1 MSGIIER
8 IERESG
14 VEGLAEILADRL
26 NPSDLQS
33 LLLEVMRRRAAKRS
47 PAELLKDFATSR
59 FFGVARPDRPALLAW
74 EQLTL
79 ALGEGRFAPVE
90 LSPVAPLGACSVV
103 ANVDQD
109 WSIGT
114 TRRGEV
120 VSDPTNVL
128 ALEAARLR
136 QGGGDDVHLMTS
148 HRVVRP
154 QNYGDAKAA
163 GSIDGVGR
171 HPMQMLAHFR
181 LFALVSAGRDRGGY
195 GFEAEAL
202 SRQVELLL
210 EAFGQFLAPGA
221 ALRLGYTRTATPN
234 VDARL
239 EALRG
244 AADANGVELFEE
256 VGREAAGSYY
266 AGFCFHVFAGDM
278 QLADG
283 GTVDWGATL
292 TGNGKERMVISGCGV
307 ERLLALRG

>member
-14 VEGLAEILADRL
+14 VEGLAEILAERL

-33 LLLEVMRRRAAKRS
+33 LLIEVTRRRANKRS
-47 PAELLKDFATSR
+47 PTELLKDFATSR
-59 FFGVARPDRPALLAW
+59 FFGTARPDRAALLAW

-79 ALGEGRFAPVE
+79 GLCEGRFEPVE

-103 ANVDQD
+103 ATVDQD

-136 QGGGDDVHLMTS
+136 QAGGGDVHLATS

-154 QNYGDAKAA
+154 QNYGDGK
-163 GSIDGVGR
+163 
-171 HPMQMLAHFR
+171 MLAHFR

-202 SRQVELLL
+202 GRQVGLLL
-210 EAFGQFLAPGA
+210 EAFGQFLAPGT
-221 ALRLGYTRTATPN
+221 ALRLGYTRTSAPHS
-234 VDARL
+234 DARL
-239 EALRG
+239 EALG
-244 AADANGVELFEE
+244 GVAEANGAELFEE
-256 VGREAAGSYY
+256 VGREAAGGYY
-266 AGFCFHVFAGDM
+266 AGFCFHIFAGEM

-283 GTVDWGATL
+283 GVVDWGAKL

-307 ERLLALRG
+307 ERLLTLRG

>member
-14 VEGLAEILADRL
+14 IAGLTEILADRL

-33 LLLEVMRRRAAKRS
+33 LLIEVARRRAKKRS
-47 PAELLKDFATSR
+47 PAELLKDFASSR
-59 FFGVARPDRPALLAW
+59 FFGVARSDRAALLAW
-74 EQLTL
+74 EQVVL
-79 ALGEGRFAPVE
+79 ALCDSRFEMLE

-103 ANVDQD
+103 APVDQD
-109 WSIGT
+109 WSIAT

-136 QGGGDDVHLMTS
+136 KAATGDVHLATS

-154 QNYGDAKAA
+154 QNYGDGK
-163 GSIDGVGR
+163 
-171 HPMQMLAHFR
+171 MLAHFR
-181 LFALVSAGRDRGGY
+181 LFALLSAGRDRGGY

-202 SRQVELLL
+202 ARQVGLLL
-210 EAFGQFLAPGA
+210 EAFTSYIRQGP
-221 ALRLGYTRTATPN
+221 ALRLGYTRTSVPN
-234 VDARL
+234 EDARL

-244 AADANGVELFEE
+244 VAAAHGIELFEE
-256 VGREAAGSYY
+256 ADREAAAGYY
-266 AGFCFHVFAGDM
+266 AGFCFHIFAGEM

-283 GTVDWGATL
+283 GAVDWGAKL

-307 ERLLALRG
+307 ERLLSLRG

>member
-14 VEGLAEILADRL
+14 VEGLAEILAARL

-33 LLLEVMRRRAAKRS
+33 LLIEVTRRRASRRS
-47 PAELLKDFATSR
+47 PAELLRDFATSR
-59 FFGVARPDRPALLAW
+59 FFGVARPDRAALLAW
-74 EQLTL
+74 EHL
-79 ALGEGRFAPVE
+79 ALSLCEGRFEPVE

-103 ANVDQD
+103 ATVDQD

-136 QGGGDDVHLMTS
+136 QGGRDDVHLATS

-154 QNYGDAKAA
+154 QNYGD
-163 GSIDGVGR
+163 GN
-171 HPMQMLAHFR
+171 MLAHFR
-181 LFALVSAGRDRGGY
+181 LFALVSGGRDRGGY

-202 SRQVELLL
+202 GRQVGLLL
-210 EAFGQFLAPGA
+210 EAFGQFLAPGT
-221 ALRLGYTRTATPN
+221 ALRLGYTRTSAPN
-234 VDARL
+234 IDARL

-244 AADANGVELFEE
+244 VAEANGAELFEE
-256 VGREAAGSYY
+256 IGRAAAGSYY
-266 AGFCFHVFAGDM
+266 AGCCFHIFAGDM

-283 GTVDWGATL
+283 GVVDWGAML

-307 ERLLALRG
+307 ERLLGLRG

>member
-14 VEGLAEILADRL
+14 VAGLVEILAERL

-33 LLLEVMRRRAAKRS
+33 LLLEVTRHRAKKRS
-47 PAELLKDFATSR
+47 PVELLKDFATSR
-59 FFGVARPDRPALLAW
+59 FFGVARPDRAALLAW

-79 ALGEGRFAPVE
+79 ALCDGRFEPVE
-90 LSPVAPLGACSVV
+90 LSPVTPLGACSVV
-103 ANVDQD
+103 ARVDQD

-136 QGGGDDVHLMTS
+136 QAGSGDVHLATS

-154 QNYGDAKAA
+154 QNYGDGK
-163 GSIDGVGR
+163 
-171 HPMQMLAHFR
+171 MLAHFR
-181 LFALVSAGRDRGGY
+181 LFALVSSGRDRGGY

-202 SRQVELLL
+202 GCQVGLLL
-210 EAFGQFLAPGA
+210 AAFGQFLAPGT
-221 ALRLGYTRTATPN
+221 ALRLGYTRTTTPN

-244 AADANGVELFEE
+244 VADVHGVELFEE

-266 AGFCFHVFAGDM
+266 AGFCFHIFGGDM

-283 GTVDWGATL
+283 GVVDWGAKL

>member
-33 LLLEVMRRRAAKRS
+33 LLIEVTRRRAGKRS

-59 FFGVARPDRPALLAW
+59 FFGVARPDRAALLAW
-74 EQLTL
+74 EQLAL
-79 ALGEGRFAPVE
+79 SLGEGQFEPVE

-103 ANVDQD
+103 ASVDQD

-136 QGGGDDVHLMTS
+136 QAGSGDVHLMTS

-154 QNYGDAKAA
+154 QNYGDGK
-163 GSIDGVGR
+163 
-171 HPMQMLAHFR
+171 MLAHFR
-181 LFALVSAGRDRGGY
+181 LFALVSSGRDRGGY

-202 SRQVELLL
+202 GRQVGLLL
-210 EAFGQFLAPGA
+210 EAFGQFMAQGT
-221 ALRLGYTRTATPN
+221 ALRLGYTRTTAPN

-239 EALRG
+239 EALRSV
-244 AADANGVELFEE
+244 AQANGAELFEE
-256 VGREAAGSYY
+256 VGRAAAGSYY
-266 AGFCFHVFAGDM
+266 AGFCFHIFAGDL

-283 GTVDWGATL
+283 GVVDWGAKL
-292 TGNGKERMVISGCGV
+292 TGNGKERMVIAGCGV
-307 ERLLALRG
+307 ERLLGLRA

>member
-14 VEGLAEILADRL
+14 VAGLAEILADRL

-33 LLLEVMRRRAAKRS
+33 LLIEVTRRRAEKRS
-47 PAELLKDFATSR
+47 PTELLKDFATSR
-59 FFGVARPDRPALLAW
+59 FFGVARPDRAALLAW
-74 EQLTL
+74 EQLVL
-79 ALGEGRFAPVE
+79 SLCEGRFEQVE

-103 ANVDQD
+103 ATVDQD

-136 QGGGDDVHLMTS
+136 KAGADDVHLATS

-154 QNYGDAKAA
+154 QNYGDSK
-163 GSIDGVGR
+163 
-171 HPMQMLAHFR
+171 MLAHFR
-181 LFALVSAGRDRGGY
+181 LFALVSGGRDRGGY

-202 SRQVELLL
+202 GRQVGLLL
-210 EAFGQFLAPGA
+210 DAFTQYLAPGT
-221 ALRLGYTRTATPN
+221 ALRLGYTRTVAPN
-234 VDARL
+234 IDARL
-239 EALRG
+239 EALRSVAGTHG
-244 AADANGVELFEE
+244 AELFEE
-256 VGREAAGSYY
+256 VGREAAAGYY
-266 AGFCFHVFAGDM
+266 AGFCFHIFAGDM

-283 GTVDWGATL
+283 GVVDWGAKL

-307 ERLLALRG
+307 ERLLSLRG

>member
-14 VEGLAEILADRL
+14 VVGLAEILAERL

-33 LLLEVMRRRAAKRS
+33 LLIEVTRRRAEKRS

-59 FFGVARPDRPALLAW
+59 FFGVARPDRAALLAW
-74 EQLTL
+74 GQLTL
-79 ALGEGRFAPVE
+79 SLCEGRFEQLE

-103 ANVDQD
+103 ATVDQD
-109 WSIGT
+109 WAIGT

-136 QGGGDDVHLMTS
+136 KDRSDDVHLATS

-154 QNYGDAKAA
+154 QNYGDGK
-163 GSIDGVGR
+163 
-171 HPMQMLAHFR
+171 MLAHFR

-202 SRQVELLL
+202 GRQVGLLL
-210 EAFGQFLAPGA
+210 AAFRQYLVSGT
-221 ALRLGYTRTATPN
+221 ALRLGYTRTVAPEQ
-234 VDARL
+234 DARL

-244 AADANGVELFEE
+244 VPEANGAELFDE
-256 VGREAAGSYY
+256 VGREAAGDYY
-266 AGFCFHVFAGDM
+266 AGFCFHIFAGDM

-283 GTVDWGATL
+283 GVVDWGAKL
-292 TGNGKERMVISGCGV
+292 TGNGKERMVIAGCGV

>member
-14 VEGLAEILADRL
+14 VEGLAEILASRL

-33 LLLEVMRRRAAKRS
+33 LLIEVTRRRAGKRS
-47 PAELLKDFATSR
+47 PAELLKDFASSR
-59 FFGVARPDRPALLAW
+59 FFGVARPDRAALLAW
-74 EQLTL
+74 EQLAL
-79 ALGEGRFAPVE
+79 SLGEGRFEPVE

-103 ANVDQD
+103 ASVDQD

-136 QGGGDDVHLMTS
+136 QAGGNDLHLATS

-154 QNYGDAKAA
+154 QNYGDGK
-163 GSIDGVGR
+163 
-171 HPMQMLAHFR
+171 MLAHFR
-181 LFALVSAGRDRGGY
+181 LFALASGGRDRGGY

-202 SRQVELLL
+202 GRQVGLLL
-210 EAFGQFLAPGA
+210 ETFGQFLAPGT
-221 ALRLGYTRTATPN
+221 ALRLGYTRTTAPN

-239 EALRG
+239 DALRSVAQANG
-244 AADANGVELFEE
+244 AALFEE
-256 VGREAAGSYY
+256 VGREAAGGYY
-266 AGFCFHVFAGDM
+266 AGFCFHIFAGDL

-283 GTVDWGATL
+283 GVVDWGAKL

>member
-33 LLLEVMRRRAAKRS
+33 LLIEVTRRRAGKRS
-47 PAELLKDFATSR
+47 PAELLKDFASSR
-59 FFGVARPDRPALLAW
+59 FFGAARPDRAALLAW
-74 EQLTL
+74 EQLAL
-79 ALGEGRFAPVE
+79 SLGEGRFEPVE

-103 ANVDQD
+103 ASVDQD

-136 QGGGDDVHLMTS
+136 QAGSGDVHLMTS

-154 QNYGDAKAA
+154 QNYGDGK
-163 GSIDGVGR
+163 
-171 HPMQMLAHFR
+171 MLAHFR
-181 LFALVSAGRDRGGY
+181 LFALVSSGRDRGGY

-202 SRQVELLL
+202 GRQVGLLL
-210 EAFGQFLAPGA
+210 EAFGQFMAQGT
-221 ALRLGYTRTATPN
+221 ALRLGYTRTTAPN

-239 EALRG
+239 EALRSVAQTNG
-244 AADANGVELFEE
+244 AELFEE
-256 VGREAAGSYY
+256 VGRAAAGGYY
-266 AGFCFHVFAGDM
+266 AGFCFHIFAGDL

-283 GTVDWGATL
+283 GVVDWGAKL
-292 TGNGKERMVISGCGV
+292 TGNGKERMVIAGCGV
-307 ERLLALRG
+307 ERLLGLRG

>member
-14 VEGLAEILADRL
+14 VEGLAEILAERL

-33 LLLEVMRRRAAKRS
+33 LLIEVTRRRANKRS
-47 PAELLKDFATSR
+47 PTELLKDFATSR
-59 FFGVARPDRPALLAW
+59 FFGTARPDRAALLAW

-79 ALGEGRFAPVE
+79 GLCEGRFEPVE

-103 ANVDQD
+103 ATVDQD

-136 QGGGDDVHLMTS
+136 QAGGGDVHLATS

-154 QNYGDAKAA
+154 QNYGDGK
-163 GSIDGVGR
+163 
-171 HPMQMLAHFR
+171 MLAHFR

-202 SRQVELLL
+202 GRQVGLLL
-210 EAFGQFLAPGA
+210 EAFGQFLAPGT
-221 ALRLGYTRTATPN
+221 ALRLGYTRTSAPHS
-234 VDARL
+234 DARL
-239 EALRG
+239 EALG
-244 AADANGVELFEE
+244 GVAEANGAELFEE
-256 VGREAAGSYY
+256 VGREAAGGYY
-266 AGFCFHVFAGDM
+266 AGFCFHIFAGEM

-283 GTVDWGATL
+283 GVVDWGAKL
-292 TGNGKERMVISGCGV
+292 TGNGKERLVISGCGV
-307 ERLLALRG
+307 ERLLTLRG

>member
-14 VEGLAEILADRL
+14 VAGLAEILAERL

-33 LLLEVMRRRAAKRS
+33 LLIEVTRRRAMKRS

-59 FFGVARPDRPALLAW
+59 FFGVARPDRAALLAW

-79 ALGEGRFAPVE
+79 SLAQGRFEPVE
-90 LSPVAPLGACSVV
+90 LSPVTPLGACSVV
-103 ANVDQD
+103 ARVDQD

-136 QGGGDDVHLMTS
+136 QAGGDDVHLATS

-154 QNYGDAKAA
+154 QNYGNGK
-163 GSIDGVGR
+163 
-171 HPMQMLAHFR
+171 MLAHFR
-181 LFALVSAGRDRGGY
+181 LFALVSGGRDRGGY

-202 SRQVELLL
+202 GRQVGTLLA
-210 EAFGQFLAPGA
+210 AFGQFLAPGT
-221 ALRLGYTRTATPN
+221 ALRLGYTRTSAPN

-244 AADANGVELFEE
+244 VAEANDAELFEE
-256 VGREAAGSYY
+256 VGREAAGGYY
-266 AGFCFHVFAGDM
+266 AGFCFHIFAGDM

-283 GTVDWGATL
+283 GAVDWGAKL

-307 ERLLALRG
+307 ERLLGLRG

>member
-14 VEGLAEILADRL
+14 VAGLAEILADRL

-33 LLLEVMRRRAAKRS
+33 LLIEVTRRRAAKRS

-59 FFGVARPDRPALLAW
+59 FFGVARPDQAALLAW

-79 ALGEGRFAPVE
+79 SLCDGRFEMVE
-90 LSPVAPLGACSVV
+90 LSPVTPLGACSVV
-103 ANVDQD
+103 ATVDQD

-136 QGGGDDVHLMTS
+136 KAGADDVHLATS
-148 HRVVRP
+148 HRVARP
-154 QNYGDAKAA
+154 QNYGD
-163 GSIDGVGR
+163 DE
-171 HPMQMLAHFR
+171 MLAHFR
-181 LFALVSAGRDRGGY
+181 LFAMTSSGRDRGGY

-202 SRQVELLL
+202 GRQVGLLL
-210 EAFGQFLAPGA
+210 EAFTQYLAPGT
-221 ALRLGYTRTATPN
+221 ALRLGYTRTVAPTQ
-234 VDARL
+234 DARL

-244 AADANGVELFEE
+244 VAAAKGVELFEE
-256 VGREAAGSYY
+256 VGREAAGGYY
-266 AGFCFHVFAGDM
+266 AGFCFHIFAGDM

-283 GTVDWGATL
+283 GVVDWGAKL

>member
-14 VEGLAEILADRL
+14 VAGLAEILADRL

-33 LLLEVMRRRAAKRS
+33 LLIEVARRRAAKRS

-59 FFGVARPDRPALLAW
+59 FFGAARPDRGALLAW

-79 ALGEGRFAPVE
+79 ELCDGRFEVVE
-90 LSPVAPLGACSVV
+90 LSPVTPLGACSVV
-103 ANVDQD
+103 ATVDQD

-136 QGGGDDVHLMTS
+136 KAGADDVHLATS

-154 QNYGDAKAA
+154 QNYGD
-163 GSIDGVGR
+163 DE
-171 HPMQMLAHFR
+171 MLAHFR
-181 LFALVSAGRDRGGY
+181 LFAMTSSGRDRGGY

-202 SRQVELLL
+202 GRQVGLLL
-210 EAFGQFLAPGA
+210 EAFTQYLAPGT
-221 ALRLGYTRTATPN
+221 ALRLGYTRTVAPTQ
-234 VDARL
+234 DARL

-244 AADANGVELFEE
+244 VAAAKGVELFEE
-256 VGREAAGSYY
+256 VGREAAGGYY
-266 AGFCFHVFAGDM
+266 AGFCFHIFAGDM

-283 GTVDWGATL
+283 GVVDWGAKL

>member
-14 VEGLAEILADRL
+14 VAGLAEILAERL

-33 LLLEVMRRRAAKRS
+33 LLLEVTRRRAGKRS
-47 PAELLKDFATSR
+47 PAEVLKDFATSR
-59 FFGVARPDRPALLAW
+59 FFGVTRPDRAALLAW

-79 ALGEGRFAPVE
+79 ALCEDRFESVE
-90 LSPVAPLGACSVV
+90 LSPVTPLGACSAV
-103 ANVDQD
+103 ARVDQD

-114 TRRGEV
+114 VRRGEV

-136 QGGGDDVHLMTS
+136 QAGGEDVHLSTS

-154 QNYGDAKAA
+154 QNYGDGK
-163 GSIDGVGR
+163 
-171 HPMQMLAHFR
+171 MLAHFR
-181 LFALVSAGRDRGGY
+181 LFALVSSGRDRGSY

-202 SRQVELLL
+202 GRQVGLLL
-210 EAFGQFLAPGA
+210 EAFRRFLVPGP
-221 ALRLGYTRTATPN
+221 ALRLGYTRNSAPH

-239 EALRG
+239 EALRAVAEAG
-244 AADANGVELFEE
+244 SVELFEE
-256 VGREAAGSYY
+256 VGREAVDGYY
-266 AGFCFHVFAGDM
+266 AGFCFHIFAGDL

-283 GTVDWGATL
+283 GVVDWGARL
-292 TGNGKERMVISGCGV
+292 TGNGKERMVIAGCGV

>member
-1 MSGIIER
+1 MSRIIER
-8 IERESG
+8 IERDSG
-14 VEGLAEILADRL
+14 VEGLAEILAERL

-33 LLLEVMRRRAAKRS
+33 LLIEVTRRRAKKRS
-47 PAELLKDFATSR
+47 APELLKDFATSR
-59 FFGVARPDRPALLAW
+59 FFGVARPNRATLLAW

-79 ALGEGRFAPVE
+79 ALCEGRFEPVE
-90 LSPVAPLGACSVV
+90 LSPVTPLGACSVV
-103 ANVDQD
+103 ATVDQD

-136 QGGGDDVHLMTS
+136 QGGGDVHLATS

-154 QNYGDAKAA
+154 QNYGNGK
-163 GSIDGVGR
+163 
-171 HPMQMLAHFR
+171 MLAHFR
-181 LFALVSAGRDRGGY
+181 LFALVSGGRDIGGY
-195 GFEAEAL
+195 GFEAQAL
-202 SRQVELLL
+202 SRQVGLLL
-210 EAFGQFLAPGA
+210 EAFGQFLAPGT
-221 ALRLGYTRTATPN
+221 ALRLGYTRTTAPDT
-234 VDARL
+234 DARL
-239 EALRG
+239 EALRQV
-244 AADANGVELFEE
+244 AAANGAELFEE

-266 AGFCFHVFAGDM
+266 AGFCFHIFAGDM

-283 GTVDWGATL
+283 GCVDWGAKL

>member
-14 VEGLAEILADRL
+14 VEGLAEILAERL

-33 LLLEVMRRRAAKRS
+33 LLIEVTRRRASKRS

-59 FFGVARPDRPALLAW
+59 FFGVARPDRAALLAW
-74 EQLTL
+74 EQLALTL
-79 ALGEGRFAPVE
+79 CKGRFEPVE
-90 LSPVAPLGACSVV
+90 LSPITPLGACSVV
-103 ANVDQD
+103 ATVDQD

-136 QGGGDDVHLMTS
+136 QAGGDDVHLATS

-154 QNYGDAKAA
+154 QNYGDGK
-163 GSIDGVGR
+163 
-171 HPMQMLAHFR
+171 MLAHFR
-181 LFALVSAGRDRGGY
+181 LFVLVSGGRDRGGY

-202 SRQVELLL
+202 RRQVGLLL
-210 EAFGQFLAPGA
+210 EAFGQFLPPGT
-221 ALRLGYTRTATPN
+221 ALRLGYTRTTAPHS
-234 VDARL
+234 DARL
-239 EALRG
+239 EALG
-244 AADANGVELFEE
+244 GVAEANGAELFEE
-256 VGREAAGSYY
+256 VGREAAGGYY
-266 AGFCFHVFAGDM
+266 AGFCFHIFAGDM

-283 GTVDWGATL
+283 GVVDWGAKL

>member
-14 VEGLAEILADRL
+14 VEGLVEILAERL

-33 LLLEVMRRRAAKRS
+33 LLIKVTRRRADKRR

-59 FFGVARPDRPALLAW
+59 FFGVARPDRAALLAW
-74 EQLTL
+74 EQLAL
-79 ALGEGRFAPVE
+79 ALCEGRFEPVE
-90 LSPVAPLGACSVV
+90 LSPVTPLGACSVV
-103 ANVDQD
+103 ATVDQD

-136 QGGGDDVHLMTS
+136 QAGGDDVHLAAS

-154 QNYGDAKAA
+154 QNYGDGK
-163 GSIDGVGR
+163 
-171 HPMQMLAHFR
+171 MLAHFR
-181 LFALVSAGRDRGGY
+181 LFALVSGGRDRGGY

-202 SRQVELLL
+202 RRQVGLLL
-210 EAFGQFLAPGA
+210 EAFGQFLAPGT
-221 ALRLGYTRTATPN
+221 ALRLGYTRTSAPN

-244 AADANGVELFEE
+244 VAEANGAELFEE
-256 VGREAAGSYY
+256 VGREAAGGYY
-266 AGFCFHVFAGDM
+266 AGFCFHIFAGDM

-283 GTVDWGATL
+283 GVVDWGAKL

>member
-33 LLLEVMRRRAAKRS
+33 LLIEVTRRRAKKRS

-59 FFGVARPDRPALLAW
+59 FFGVARPDRAALLAW
-74 EQLTL
+74 EQL
-79 ALGEGRFAPVE
+79 ALGLCEGRFEPVE
-90 LSPVAPLGACSVV
+90 LSPVTPLGACSVV
-103 ANVDQD
+103 ATVDQD

-136 QGGGDDVHLMTS
+136 QGGGDDVHLTTS

-154 QNYGDAKAA
+154 QNYGDGRAA
-163 GSIDGVGR
+163 GRIDGVSR
-171 HPMQMLAHFR
+171 QPVQMLAHFR
-181 LFALVSAGRDRGGY
+181 LFALVSGGRDRGGY

-202 SRQVELLL
+202 GRQVGLLL
-210 EAFGQFLAPGA
+210 EAFGQFLAPGTV
-221 ALRLGYTRTATPN
+221 LRLGYTRTSAPN

-244 AADANGVELFEE
+244 VAEANGAELFEE
-256 VGREAAGSYY
+256 VGRDAAGGYY
-266 AGFCFHVFAGDM
+266 AGFCFHIFAGDM

-283 GTVDWGATL
+283 GVVDWGGTL

>member
-8 IERESG
+8 IERESR
-14 VEGLAEILADRL
+14 VAGLVEILAERL

-33 LLLEVMRRRAAKRS
+33 LLLEVTRRRAQKRQ
-47 PAELLKDFATSR
+47 PAELLKDFASSR
-59 FFGVARPDRPALLAW
+59 FFGVARPDRAALLAW

-79 ALGEGRFAPVE
+79 ALCGDRFEPVE
-90 LSPVAPLGACSVV
+90 LSPVTPLGACSVV
-103 ANVDQD
+103 AKVDQD

-136 QGGGDDVHLMTS
+136 KASGGDVHLATS

-154 QNYGDAKAA
+154 QNYGDGK
-163 GSIDGVGR
+163 
-171 HPMQMLAHFR
+171 MLAHFR
-181 LFALVSAGRDRGGY
+181 LFALVSGGRDSGSY
-195 GFEAEAL
+195 GFEAAAL
-202 SRQVELLL
+202 GRQVGLLL
-210 EAFGQFLAPGA
+210 EAFGQFLTPGYK
-221 ALRLGYTRTATPN
+221 LRLGYTRTATPD

-239 EALRG
+239 EALRVV
-244 AADANGVELFEE
+244 AVANGAELFEE

-266 AGFCFHVFAGDM
+266 AGFCFHIFAGGM

-283 GTVDWGATL
+283 GVVDWGAKL

>member
-14 VEGLAEILADRL
+14 VAGLAEILAERL

-33 LLLEVMRRRAAKRS
+33 LLIEVTRRRANKRS

-59 FFGVARPDRPALLAW
+59 FFGTARPDRAALLAW

-79 ALGEGRFAPVE
+79 ALCGGRFEPVE
-90 LSPVAPLGACSVV
+90 LSPVTPLGACSVV
-103 ANVDQD
+103 ARVDQD

-136 QGGGDDVHLMTS
+136 QAGGEDVHLATS

-154 QNYGDAKAA
+154 QNYGDGK
-163 GSIDGVGR
+163 
-171 HPMQMLAHFR
+171 MLAHFR

-195 GFEAEAL
+195 GFEAKAL
-202 SRQVELLL
+202 RGQVGLLL
-210 EAFGQFLAPGA
+210 EAFGQFLAPGT
-221 ALRLGYTRTATPN
+221 ALRLGYTRTTAPHS
-234 VDARL
+234 DARL
-239 EALRG
+239 EALRDV
-244 AADANGVELFEE
+244 AEANGAELFEE
-256 VGREAAGSYY
+256 VGREAAGGYY
-266 AGFCFHVFAGDM
+266 AGFCFHIFAGEM

-283 GTVDWGATL
+283 GVVDWGAKL

-307 ERLLALRG
+307 ERLLTLRG

>member
-14 VEGLAEILADRL
+14 VAGLAEILADRL
-26 NPSDLQS
+26 NSSDLQS
-33 LLLEVMRRRAAKRS
+33 LLIEVTRRRAEKRS

-59 FFGVARPDRPALLAW
+59 FFGVTRPDRAALLAW
-74 EQLTL
+74 EQL
-79 ALGEGRFAPVE
+79 ALSLCEGQFEPVE

-103 ANVDQD
+103 ATVDQD

-136 QGGGDDVHLMTS
+136 RAGGSDVHLATS

-154 QNYGDAKAA
+154 QNYANTK
-163 GSIDGVGR
+163 
-171 HPMQMLAHFR
+171 MLAHFR

-195 GFEAEAL
+195 ALEAEAL
-202 SRQVELLL
+202 GRQVGLLL
-210 EAFGQFLAPGA
+210 GAFTRFLAPGT
-221 ALRLGYTRTATPN
+221 ALRLGYTRMVAPEQ
-234 VDARL
+234 DARL
-239 EALRG
+239 EALRKI
-244 AADANGVELFEE
+244 ATEHGVELFEE
-256 VGREAAGSYY
+256 VGREAAGGYY
-266 AGFCFHVFAGDM
+266 AGFCFHIFAGDM

-283 GTVDWGATL
+283 GLVDWGAKL

-307 ERLLALRG
+307 ERLLGLRA

>member
-33 LLLEVMRRRAAKRS
+33 LLLEVARRRAAKRS
-47 PAELLKDFATSR
+47 PAELLKDFAASR
-59 FFGVARPDRPALLAW
+59 FFGAARPDRAALLAW

-79 ALGEGRFAPVE
+79 SLCERRFEPVE
-90 LSPVAPLGACSVV
+90 LSPVTPLGACSVV
-103 ANVDQD
+103 AKVDQD

-114 TRRGEV
+114 MRRGEV

-136 QGGGDDVHLMTS
+136 KLDGDDVHLATS

-154 QNYGDAKAA
+154 QNYGDGK
-163 GSIDGVGR
+163 
-171 HPMQMLAHFR
+171 MLAHFR
-181 LFALVSAGRDRGGY
+181 LFALVSGGRDRGGY

-202 SRQVELLL
+202 GRQVGLLL
-210 EAFGQFLAPGA
+210 AAFGQFLAPGT
-221 ALRLGYTRTATPN
+221 ALRLGYTRTTMPDI
-234 VDARL
+234 DARL
-239 EALRG
+239 EALRD
-244 AADANGVELFEE
+244 AAAANGAELFEE

-283 GTVDWGATL
+283 GIVDWGAKL

-307 ERLLALRG
+307 ERLLGLRG

>member
-14 VEGLAEILADRL
+14 VAGLAEILAERL

-33 LLLEVMRRRAAKRS
+33 LLLEVTRRRAQKRQ
-47 PAELLKDFATSR
+47 PAELLRDFATSR
-59 FFGVARPDRPALLAW
+59 FFGVARPDRAALLAW

-79 ALGEGRFAPVE
+79 ALCDGRFEPVE

-103 ANVDQD
+103 ATVDQD

-136 QGGGDDVHLMTS
+136 QGGGGDVHLTTS

-154 QNYGDAKAA
+154 QNYGD
-163 GSIDGVGR
+163 GN
-171 HPMQMLAHFR
+171 MLAHFR
-181 LFALVSAGRDRGGY
+181 LFALVSGGRDRGGY

-202 SRQVELLL
+202 GRQVGLLL
-210 EAFGQFLAPGA
+210 EAFGQFLAPGT
-221 ALRLGYTRTATPN
+221 ALRLGYTRTSAPN

-244 AADANGVELFEE
+244 IAEANGAELFEE
-256 VGREAAGSYY
+256 TGREAAGGYY
-266 AGFCFHVFAGDM
+266 AGFCFHIFAGDM

-283 GTVDWGATL
+283 GVVDWGAKL

-307 ERLLALRG
+307 ERLLGLRG

>member
-14 VEGLAEILADRL
+14 VEGLATILAERL

-33 LLLEVMRRRAAKRS
+33 LLIEVTRRRASKRS

-59 FFGVARPDRPALLAW
+59 FFGVARPDRTALLAW
-74 EQLTL
+74 EQLAL
-79 ALGEGRFAPVE
+79 ALCEDRFEPVE
-90 LSPVAPLGACSVV
+90 LSPVTPLGACSVV
-103 ANVDQD
+103 ATVDQD

-136 QGGGDDVHLMTS
+136 QAGGDVHLATS

-154 QNYGDAKAA
+154 QNYGNGK
-163 GSIDGVGR
+163 
-171 HPMQMLAHFR
+171 MLAHFR
-181 LFALVSAGRDRGGY
+181 LFALVSGGRDRGSY

-202 SRQVELLL
+202 GRQVGLLL
-210 EAFGQFLAPGA
+210 EAFEQFLAPGT
-221 ALRLGYTRTATPN
+221 ALRLGYTRTTAPN

-239 EALRG
+239 EALRRV
-244 AADANGVELFEE
+244 AEANSAELFEE
-256 VGREAAGSYY
+256 VGREAAGGYY
-266 AGFCFHVFAGDM
+266 AGFCFHIFAGDM

-283 GTVDWGATL
+283 GVVDWGAKL